1 MSKCGNVLDD
11 LELIEKSIYNIDS
24 KICGIIKD
32 FEVLKDP
39 QKVADY
45 AIQFLR
51 TYIEHIAARI
61 FAFEYPEEPVPI
73 RGKTKWYTNYIK
85 SLKQKNEY
93 GYLWRLHESLQITVS
108 HYVPE
113 EDGAIRLM
121 EGYLPKLYQLR
132 SQMREMFGLKLLG
145 NLEDYPQDKSSEL
158 DFFYEKIYEA
168 IYNIDGRKHLEHTNY
183 RYYVLRKSFRQ
194 INGRAF
200 FEYILSY
207 AQENISKFDR
217 FVAYSLCDIP
227 TNYAVQC
234 DFASTSVEFNGIDV
248 DITCV
253 ANWYTSIRPC
263 ELEKIAAL
271 YGKSIDVRSENTYY
285 SSLMK
290 FITKTGLT
298 LLDIILSEDEDY
310 KIYIQKTEL
319 INKTELKEAFDA
331 FRNVILSEN
340 SGHNVLRYLIAFLR
354 NDVIRDQ
361 LSDRPNNR
369 ASYLYI
375 KNEALP
381 FDEMPYA
388 SELSGHIIPRARL
401 NRCLD
406 IQEVKHQL
414 IAARVN
420 QEAYDGNMLYVPF
433 DDAKFETYKAEAE
446 IFNDRLYSS
455 AKQQLRKIKS
465 FANHLYVENY
475 YESTKSVIK
484 ILQSYTSSSVEG
496 YEDLI
501 VANKGL
507 FEEMD
512 DDAKKEIVE
521 NIFKNSKLG
530 MIYGAAGTGKTRIA
544 EYMTKLFEGQEI
556 LILANTNAA
565 INNLKRRISVEYDCH
580 TIYDFLK
587 NGPCWKE
594 YNLVIVDE
602 CSTVSNDEFMQLL
615 EKCNANALL
624 LIGDIYQIES
634 IKFGNWFNFARF
646 FVEKKSVYELQTPYR
661 AKDKQ
666 LLLEMWKCVREF
678 DPHMFE
684 RLQAN
689 GFISIF
695 DESVFERNEDEV
707 ILCLGYDGV
716 YGINNINRYMQK
728 INPSDPVQWGNW
740 TYKVG
745 DAILFNE
752 TKRFGNVLYNNLK
765 GQILRIEKTSNAITF
780 RIKVERVITGIEAN
794 DSGVRLIDCDKENN
808 KSTVEFSVRKRVERD
823 SDDDH
828 VNEIVPFQIAYAIS
842 IHKAQGLEYNSV
854 KVIITE
860 DIDERIS
867 HNIFYTAITR
877 TTNKLKIYMSKDTQ
891 NKLASRFVDSNVGLK
906 QAQLFAGHAK
916 LKLKNRLAD

>member
-1 MSKCGNVLDD
+1 MVGGFLDNV
-11 LELIEKSIYNIDS
+11 ELIEKSIYNIDS

-32 FEVLKDP
+32 FEVLQDS

-45 AIQFLR
+45 TIQFLR
-51 TYIEHIAARI
+51 TFVEHIAARI
-61 FAFEYPEEPVPI
+61 YAYECPGEVVPI
-73 RGKTKWYTNYIK
+73 RGKDKWYTRYIK
-85 SLKQKNEY
+85 KLDQKNEY
-93 GYLWRLHESLQITVS
+93 SYLRRLHESLQITVS

-113 EDGAIRLM
+113 GDGAVRLM

-132 SQMREMFGLKLLG
+132 SQMREMFGMMLLE
-145 NLEDYPQDKSSEL
+145 NLDDYPQDKSSEL
-158 DFFYEKIYEA
+158 DYFYENIYEA
-168 IYNIDGRKHLEHTNY
+168 ICGIDERKHVEHTNY
-183 RYYVLRKSFRQ
+183 RYYILRKNVRP
-194 INGRAF
+194 IKGKVF
-200 FEYILSY
+200 FEYVMSY
-207 AQENISKFDR
+207 AQEKISKFDR
-217 FVAYSLCDIP
+217 FVAYSLWDIP

-234 DFASTSVEFNGIDV
+234 DFASTDVEFNGINIGIICAV
-248 DITCV
+248 
-253 ANWYTSIRPC
+253 NWYSSIRPC
-263 ELEKIAAL
+263 EIEKLAAL
-271 YGKSIDVRSENTYY
+271 CGKTISVRSENPFYV
-285 SSLMK
+285 SLMK
-290 FITKTGLT
+290 FISRTGLN
-298 LLDIILSEDEDY
+298 LLDIILSEDYEDY
-310 KIYIQKTEL
+310 VQETGLTK
-319 INKTELKEAFDA
+319 KTELKEAMDV
-331 FRNVILSEN
+331 FRNVVLLEKP
-340 SGHNVLRYLIAFLR
+340 GHNVLRYVLAFLK
-354 NDVIRDQ
+354 NDVVRDQ

-388 SELSGHIIPRARL
+388 SELSGHIIPRAKL

-406 IQEVKHQL
+406 IQEVRHQL
-414 IAARVN
+414 IAAKVN

-433 DDAKFETYKAEAE
+433 EDDKFETCKAEVDV
-446 IFNDRLYSS
+446 FNANLYSS
-455 AKQQLRKIKS
+455 LKQQSRKIKS

-475 YESTKSVIK
+475 YNSTKSVIEK
-484 ILQSYTSSSVEG
+484 LHKYTSFGVKDYTG
-496 YEDLI
+496 LI
-501 VANKGL
+501 AANNSL
-507 FEEMD
+507 FDEID
-512 DDAKKEIVE
+512 DDTKKVIVE
-521 NIFKNSKLG
+521 NIFKNSRLG

-544 EYMTKLFEGQEI
+544 EYMARLFEGQEI

-580 TIYDFLK
+580 TIYDYLK
-587 NGPCWKE
+587 NGSCWKE

-602 CSTVSNDEFMQLL
+602 CSTVSNDDFLQLL

-646 FVEKKSVYELQTPYR
+646 FVEKKSVYELLTPYR

-689 GFISIF
+689 GFISIL
-695 DESVFERNEDEV
+695 DESVFEKNDDEV

-745 DAILFNE
+745 DTILFNE
-752 TKRFGNVLYNNLK
+752 TRRFGNVLYNNLK
-765 GQILRIEKTSNAITF
+765 GLILKIEKTSNAITF
-780 RIKVERVITGIEAN
+780 QIKVERVITGIEAS
-794 DSGVRLIDCDKENN
+794 DSGIRLIDCDVENN
-808 KSTVEFSVRKRVERD
+808 KSVVEFSVRKRVERD

-916 LKLKNRLAD
+916 LKLKNTLSD